1 MVVVKHAYINIIL
14 YYILVFL
21 YFLFVCVCVHTH
33 VLVCVLQLLIMTVYF
48 HSPMVVADH
57 SNLRVSAALTVA
69 MNVSAHCTL

>member
-1 MVVVKHAYINIIL
+1 MLILIL
-14 YYILVFL
+14 YCIIYWSFCIFYLCVF
-21 YFLFVCVCVHTH
+21 VHTH
-33 VLVCVLQLLIMTVYF
+33 VHVCVLQLLIMTVYF